1 MVGLKLTCRA
11 VPLLLN
17 DFNPPA
23 KPVPLHG
30 DLWAGNVCHTSSGGV
45 IFDPAGYYG
54 HGEADLGI
62 ARMFGGESP
71 HGRPSPPPLA
81 RAKAACSPLP
91 L

>member
-1 MVGLKLTCRA
+1 MGLTRRA

-17 DFNPPA
+17 DFDPPA

-30 DLWAGNVCHTSSGGV
+30 DLWADNVCHTSTGGV

-62 ARMFGGESP
+62 ARMFGGE
-71 HGRPSPPPLA
+71 
-81 RAKAACSPLP
+81 
-91 L
+91 

>member
-1 MVGLKLTCRA
+1 M
-11 VPLLLN
+11 PLLL
-17 DFNPPA
+17 DEFDPPP

-30 DLWAGNVCHTSSGGV
+30 DLWAGNVCHTSKGGV

-71 HGRPSPPPLA
+71 RGVRRA
-81 RAKAACSPLP
+81 RKLVAKPAHPCCL
-91 L
+91 